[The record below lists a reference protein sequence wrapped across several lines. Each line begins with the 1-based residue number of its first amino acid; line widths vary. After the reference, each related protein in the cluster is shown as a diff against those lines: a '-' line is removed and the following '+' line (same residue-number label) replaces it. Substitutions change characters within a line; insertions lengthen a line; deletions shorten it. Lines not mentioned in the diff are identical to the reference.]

1 MRLAGADGPV
11 EHEIELTRH
20 SGLLQFDK
28 THISTVYT
36 TQVREHGMLPST
48 GTVGDSY
55 DNAMAESV
63 NGAYKTELVWR
74 ASHSPTW
81 PSQNWRRSG
90 GSRGGTRSVSTS
102 RWAAG
107 HRNRS
112 KPSIMQTKRHKPS
125 RNKRGTEIRPLQA
138 ASSRS
143 SCSAAADST
152 YTYHNQEPNP
162 RKQQKPLNSSI
173 PLQRSH
179 HGIRTPTRVCVHD
192 SSNEPYP
199 PLDGR
204 LQYRDA
210 MR

>member
-1 MRLAGADGPV
+1 MTGSLDRHGRRLVRQRHDRIRRRHIQDRAGVAAQAIRRPGRARIGDVPV
-11 EHEIELTRH
+11 GLVVELEA
-20 SGLLQFDK
+20 SPPVAGLQD
-28 THISTVYT
+28 TAGGGN
-36 TQVREHGMLPST
+36 QVPST
-48 GTVGDSY
+48 SSGTSRLTVG
-55 DNAMAESV
+55 
-63 NGAYKTELVWR
+63 G
-74 ASHSPTW
+74 
-81 PSQNWRRSG
+81 
-90 GSRGGTRSVSTS
+90 
-102 RWAAG
+102 
-107 HRNRS
+107 
-112 KPSIMQTKRHKPS
+112 
-125 RNKRGTEIRPLQA
+125 GTEIRPLQA

-143 SCSAAADST
+143 SCSAATDST

-179 HGIRTPTRVCVHD
+179 HGIRTTTRVCVHD

>member
-1 MRLAGADGPV
+1 MARSTSASCTPPGSGNSACFPRPARSA
-11 EHEIELTRH
+11 TRTTTPWP
-20 SGLLQFDK
+20 K
-28 THISTVYT
+28 ASTART
-36 TQVREHGMLPST
+36 RPSWCC
-48 GTVGDSY
+48 G
-55 DNAMAESV
+55 
-63 NGAYKTELVWR
+63 

-125 RNKRGTEIRPLQA
+125 HNKRGTEIRPLQA

-143 SCSAAADST
+143 SCSAATDST